1 MGIETLR
8 RTSLAVCLLLIPW
21 GTCGKGSIHNAHCIR
36 PSVSLHAVH
45 RPCWHSGQR
54 YPSLIKCRSHLALF
68 MRTQLYLGHQN
79 ASDYRFLQPVKPW
92 GNSQIERSVRHPR
105 QARDHQPL
113 PRFKRKHIDTRPR
126 LHERSPRMRRA
137 SCMSCGKMVTRLA
150 WMAHRLVSSKR
161 PTRYA
166 SAASCRSRIRDAW
179 RQRSNQRERRKE
191 ARRSRQAG

>member
-92 GNSQIERSVRHPR
+92 GNSQIKRSVRHPR

-126 LHERSPRMRRA
+126 LHERSLRG
-137 SCMSCGKMVTRLA
+137 CGGQ
-150 WMAHRLVSSKR
+150 
-161 PTRYA
+161 
-166 SAASCRSRIRDAW
+166 AACPVGRWSRAW
-179 RQRSNQRERRKE
+179 RGWRTDWYRQRGRRDMLRLN
-191 ARRSRQAG
+191 RRTAGTLSALGACG